1 MVVGKGSK
9 ASLVPLFAERR
20 RDQLGLEQLELLF
33 GHRIG
38 VLRLG
43 KTTRADIGDVGLER
57 DEDGAANIG
66 VLLHESRQMAG
77 REAQQVVPDEYL
89 AVARRPGPDANRW
102 DGQLSRDARGD
113 GGWNGFEH
121 DSKT

>member
-1 MVVGKGSK
+1 DTWSLAVGSI

-20 RDQLGLEQLELLF
+20 RQQLGLEQLELLF

-43 KTTRADIGDVGLER
+43 KTTRADIGNVGLER
-57 DEDGAANIG
+57 GEDGAADIG

-77 REAQQVVPDEYL
+77 RAGPQVVPDQHL
-89 AVARRPGPDANRW
+89 AIARRPGP
-102 DGQLSRDARGD
+102 
-113 GGWNGFEH
+113 
-121 DSKT
+121 